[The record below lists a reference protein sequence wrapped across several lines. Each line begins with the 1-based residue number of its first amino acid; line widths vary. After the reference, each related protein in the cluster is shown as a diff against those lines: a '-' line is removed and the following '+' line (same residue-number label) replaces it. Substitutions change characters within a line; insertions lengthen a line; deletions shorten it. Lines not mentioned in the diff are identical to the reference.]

1 MENWFRSLS
10 KRELRTWVK
19 NMDQP
24 MAKFFNSVKE
34 AKKATEA
41 NATMIYVPAKFA
53 ASAIIEAVDSSIE
66 LIVCI
71 TEGIPILDMLRVKKS
86 LLNSNPK

>member
-19 NMDQP
+19 NLDQP

-34 AKKATEA
+34 EDIKTAKR
-41 NATMIYVPAKFA
+41 
-53 ASAIIEAVDSSIE
+53 
-66 LIVCI
+66 
-71 TEGIPILDMLRVKKS
+71 ILKEKRRK
-86 LLNSNPK
+86 